1 MKKAVILGYIGICV
15 FLVSSCRSPKMVET
29 REISTD
35 ERFIMDKSGKNYEH
49 QQFDTYEKNK
59 KVKKV
64 YVQ

>member
-1 MKKAVILGYIGICV
+1 
-15 FLVSSCRSPKMVET
+15 MVET